1 MTKGTSFASEICV
14 FRLIGVEFIQ
24 LLLFNNKICCKYT
37 VDGIF
42 YKVSLLN
49 HVVVL
54 LRLNGQ
60 RHLH

>member
-24 LLLFNNKICCKYT
+24 LLLLFNNKICCKYT

-42 YKVSLLN
+42 TKFPY
-49 HVVVL
+49 
-54 LRLNGQ
+54 
-60 RHLH
+60 